1 MGAKLTRD
9 ELVMVNFVCPLGW
22 AYGAYSLNVSMRVFL
37 DELQLK

>member
-9 ELVMVNFVCPLGW
+9 GLVMFILCVHLTGLMVPM
-22 AYGAYSLNVSMRVFL
+22 VSMRVFL